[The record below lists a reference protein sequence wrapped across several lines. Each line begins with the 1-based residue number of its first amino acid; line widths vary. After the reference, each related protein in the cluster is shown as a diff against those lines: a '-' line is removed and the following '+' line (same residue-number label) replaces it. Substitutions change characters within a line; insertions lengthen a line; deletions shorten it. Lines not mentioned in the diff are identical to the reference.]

1 MSALPPV
8 LVGTLVIMLGTP
20 LAVEA
25 QPILPQ
31 QDSAL
36 RAVEVTVGAI
46 IANNSQE
53 WLDHRVTAMNPGF
66 NRLFPYSSFRLLNEE
81 RQAVPWGGKV
91 RLNISAT
98 RYVVVVPRE
107 IKNQRVLMRV
117 RLIDGKRSLLDTT
130 VSLRDR
136 GTLLVGGPSETDG
149 VLILAIGAA
158 TIR

>member
-1 MSALPPV
+1 VSSLPPALLGA
-8 LVGTLVIMLGTP
+8 LVTILGAP
-20 LAVEA
+20 LTVAG

-31 QDSAL
+31 QEAGL

-66 NRLFPYSSFRLLNEE
+66 RKLFPYSSFRLLNEE
-81 RQAVPWGGKV
+81 RQAVPWGAPV
-91 RLNISAT
+91 RLDLSGK
-98 RYVVVVPRE
+98 RYVLVVPRE

-117 RLIDGKRSLLDTT
+117 RLIDGSRSLLDTT

-136 GTLLVGGPSETDG
+136 GTLLVGGPTETDG
-149 VLILAIGAA
+149 VLILTIGAA